1 MTTGV
6 LGTNARQDPR
16 QVANT
21 LKKTVNYNDPGV
33 ASGVPFDN
41 PLPQNAFILRVL
53 VEVVA
58 AFNAGA
64 TNVLTV
70 GTVGAAY
77 NNIVA
82 AADVNEAVTGVYDV
96 PRALGRALTASGD
109 VLPYVLYA
117 QTGGAATTGQARSR
131 YLQPCAGQ
139 QCVVWAVDAS
149 VQPCPR

>member
-21 LKKTVNYNDPGV
+21 LKKTVNFNDAGIAAGV
-33 ASGVPFDN
+33 AFDN

-53 VEVVA
+53 VEIVA
-58 AFNAGA
+58 VFNATT

-70 GTVGAAY
+70 GTVGATY

-82 AADVNEAVTGVYDV
+82 AADINEAVTGVYDV
-96 PRALGRALTASGD
+96 TRGLGRALTAAGD
-109 VLPYVLYA
+109 VLPYAQYT
-117 QTGGAATTGQARSR
+117 QTGTAATTGQAVIVIEFE
-131 YLQPCAGQ
+131 GG
-139 QCVVWAVDAS
+139 WTT
-149 VQPCPR
+149 

>member
-21 LKKTVNYNDPGV
+21 LKKTVNFNDPGIAAGV
-33 ASGVPFDN
+33 AFDN

-53 VEVVA
+53 VEIVA
-58 AFNAGA
+58 LFNAGT

-70 GTVGAAY
+70 GTVGATY

-82 AADVNEAVTGVYDV
+82 AADVNEGATGVYDV
-96 PRALGRALTASGD
+96 TRGLGRALTAAAD
-109 VLPYVLYA
+109 VNVFAQYV
-117 QTGGAATTGQARSR
+117 QTGTAATTGQAIIVIEFE
-131 YLQPCAGQ
+131 GG
-139 QCVVWAVDAS
+139 WTT
-149 VQPCPR
+149 